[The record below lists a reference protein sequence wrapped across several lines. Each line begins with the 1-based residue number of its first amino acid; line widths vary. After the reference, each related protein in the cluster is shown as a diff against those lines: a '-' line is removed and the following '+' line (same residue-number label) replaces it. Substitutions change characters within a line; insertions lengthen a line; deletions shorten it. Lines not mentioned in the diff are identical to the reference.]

1 MTTGIGYT
9 KDLKEYVINKSN
21 ESEIAK
27 EQKENPNINVFTG
40 LEFPTE
46 SETSEFNYNNLSEEQ
61 KAAIGT
67 LSNEEIAKMMEAYS
81 ENKNASY
88 EKNLDKIGAID

>member
-27 EQKENPNINVFTG
+27 EHIPRAFT
-40 LEFPTE
+40 LQPRNMFFC
-46 SETSEFNYNNLSEEQ
+46 S
-61 KAAIGT
+61 
-67 LSNEEIAKMMEAYS
+67 
-81 ENKNASY
+81 
-88 EKNLDKIGAID
+88 